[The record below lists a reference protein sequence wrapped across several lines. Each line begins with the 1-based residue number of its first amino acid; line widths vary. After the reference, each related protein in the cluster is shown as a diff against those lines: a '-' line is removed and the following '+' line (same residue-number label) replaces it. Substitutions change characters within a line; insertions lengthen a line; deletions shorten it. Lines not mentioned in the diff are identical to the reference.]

1 MKLKNSLC
9 IIILFS
15 SFCAYSLEGVITV
28 LEAPAW
34 KKPNQSS
41 VIVQYFRKG
50 DTVTIIDIPITNSRF
65 IPVWDNLAKP
75 AFIDAKHVKVYSGD
89 SAELQTKSLNQDP
102 TDYRMDEPLP
112 DNYPISHKQEGNIW
126 YKINR

>member
-1 MKLKNSLC
+1 MKMTISLFA
-9 IIILFS
+9 LLL
-15 SFCAYSLEGVITV
+15 SFCAYSLEGIITV

-34 KKPNQSS
+34 KRPNQSS

-65 IPVWDNLAKP
+65 IPVWDKLAKP
-75 AFIDAKHVKVYSGD
+75 AFIDAKHVKVYTAD
-89 SAELQTKSLNQDP
+89 TTELRTKSLNQDP
-102 TDYRMDEPLP
+102 TDYRLDEPLP